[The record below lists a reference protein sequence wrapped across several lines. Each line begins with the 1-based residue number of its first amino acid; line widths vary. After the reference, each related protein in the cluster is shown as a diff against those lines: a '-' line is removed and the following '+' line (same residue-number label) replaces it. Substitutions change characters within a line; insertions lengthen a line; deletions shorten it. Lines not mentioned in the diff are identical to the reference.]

1 MGDPLG
7 SPRVAPFFF
16 PPEYVLPHYR
26 DKSERHVGKIL
37 QHLVKNNIDVCRD
50 VSNSP
55 RSGICQILQH
65 LVKYH
70 KLLVRS
76 LLKRN
81 IDEFRDVFFE
91 GEGRI

>member
-1 MGDPLG
+1 M
-7 SPRVAPFFF
+7 F
-16 PPEYVLPHYR
+16 
-26 DKSERHVGKIL
+26 VGMWDDAVIT
-37 QHLVKNNIDVCRD
+37 
-50 VSNSP
+50 
-55 RSGICQILQH
+55 RSGICQIIQH

-81 IDEFRDVFFE
+81 IEEFRDVFFE